1 MSALKI
7 LTAGPLTTIQDL
19 GRFGYQYQGIT
30 TGGALDEHA
39 ARWANKLLGNA
50 PGAALLEITLGNF
63 SLEAETDTWI
73 AITGARAEL
82 LLNGESVSGWQ
93 TLKLH
98 AGDQLSIGWA
108 EAGMRIYLA
117 VYGGIQSAP
126 EFGSRST
133 VVREGIGGLAGKAI
147 VAGDQLPVAACP
159 AASPVAIP
167 EFKRS
172 VPPCYLPDYF
182 QAERFPPEHLLQEH
196 LLQEHGQGDTSSLEG
211 TEKADEILTLRVIE
225 GYQIEHFSND
235 CLKNFYSESYQIRSE
250 SDRMGIRL
258 QGSPLQPQIQG
269 IASEG
274 ICFGAIQV
282 PSDGQPIVLLKDRQ
296 TLGGYPK
303 LGSLLPLDS
312 FKLAQQRPGTLVRFT
327 PISAQAAVE
336 EMRAFY
342 QFFSF

>member
-1 MSALKI
+1 MSGLKI

-50 PGAALLEITLGNF
+50 PEVALLEITLGNF

-73 AITGARAEL
+73 AITGAKAEL
-82 LLNGESVSGWQ
+82 LLNGQSVSGWQ
-93 TLKLH
+93 TFKLH

-108 EAGMRIYLA
+108 EAGIRIYLA

-133 VVREGIGGLAGKAI
+133 VVREGIGGLTGKAI

-159 AASPVAIP
+159 TASPAAIP
-167 EFKRS
+167 ELKRS
-172 VPPCYLPDYF
+172 VPPCYLPGYF
-182 QAERFPPEHLLQEH
+182 QTELLPPEHLLK
-196 LLQEHGQGDTSSLEG
+196 EHGQGDTSSLEEA
-211 TEKADEILTLRVIE
+211 EKADKILTLRVIE

-282 PSDGQPIVLLKDRQ
+282 PSDGQPIILLKDRQ

-327 PISAQAAVE
+327 PISANAATD